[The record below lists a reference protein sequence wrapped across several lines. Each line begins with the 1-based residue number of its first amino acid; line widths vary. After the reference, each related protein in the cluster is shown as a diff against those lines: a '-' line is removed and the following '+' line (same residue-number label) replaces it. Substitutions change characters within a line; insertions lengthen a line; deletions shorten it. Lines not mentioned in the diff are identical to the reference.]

1 MELNNGQSRTSP
13 PFQYFSI
20 TSSLTGC
27 SFSSFYVNC
36 GRAHLRFEV
45 KGIWVYLIRNL
56 KEYLFFELNRCLFQH
71 YEFPKV
77 FFLRKYFPKVAVYWS
92 HIDSCFSSF
101 RMGRMKIGTACCLT
115 ILYCP
120 SWRESTQLL
129 LQGQVSCPHC
139 GNTCHGCSA
148 SWRLTSKIFL
158 PTPDG
163 LQVCGLFVSKKKLR
177 AASLSGLAHKTIC
190 SSSVSKFLQIG
201 FKFPM

>member
-45 KGIWVYLIRNL
+45 KGIESTWLETL
-56 KEYLFFELNRCLFQH
+56 KNIYFLNWTDVCFNTMS
-71 YEFPKV
+71 FPG

-163 LQVCGLFVSKKKLR
+163 LQVCGLFVSKKNCGLHLFLDLR
-177 AASLSGLAHKTIC
+177 TKPFVVVASLNFCRSDLN
-190 SSSVSKFLQIG
+190 
-201 FKFPM
+201 FPCK